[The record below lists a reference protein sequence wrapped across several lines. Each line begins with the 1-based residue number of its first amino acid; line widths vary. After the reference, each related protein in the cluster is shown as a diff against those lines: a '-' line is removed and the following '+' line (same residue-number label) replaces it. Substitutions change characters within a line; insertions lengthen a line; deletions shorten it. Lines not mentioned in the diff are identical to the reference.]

1 MIKKLLTITLSFIM
15 IFTSIGSVFAEG
27 NTNQNEVNIAGQYA
41 IVIDKDTPLWLN
53 SLLGLHFVD
62 WLKYQRVEQ
71 YFQEHPEELVG
82 ESAATFERLKQRKYT
97 DKFRAVCANVL
108 SELDK

>member
-41 IVIDKDTPLWLN
+41 IVIDKDT
-53 SLLGLHFVD
+53 GQIFI
-62 WLKYQRVEQ
+62 Q
-71 YFQEHPEELVG
+71 
-82 ESAATFERLKQRKYT
+82 
-97 DKFRAVCANVL
+97 
-108 SELDK
+108 